1 MENTQ
6 NEFASGAKGATPF
19 LDQTTRRWF
28 CVMVLA
34 VVGTGFTLIDE
45 SRWGGGVAAL
55 AVVVGLSGL
64 KGLSLVG
71 RVTGAVALVCLA
83 LGACM
88 ALAAPVRASVAS
100 EETRAPLPTRWF
112 DIHAWEDVASG
123 ERWMELFPVAPMLV
137 EEVGAEPV
145 WIHFDP
151 AELVATIADRPTVPE
166 SARIAPLDLDLVA
179 LNGLMGDVV
188 YAHMSNSGGSSLAP
202 CELSCYDLRKQSP
215 HYSGLL
221 DASTQSGLTDTV
233 GGGLM
238 AIGGGLITW
247 IVAGGVVKATAA
259 GATLAAGALLGV
271 AVVAGAVL
279 IVGGLTMIQ
288 NATDDAYAAAEDWAA
303 NPSNGCPGCGYE
315 MTGTKGWVY
324 DAGADVCYDPECSDG
339 NEPQEQEE
347 AGGGGSSSGGDG
359 DGGIDPESL
368 QVCEVDGDSD
378 DFGSGPPTFAGAG
391 GGEAGSVPSTCEGT
405 EMSYSGE
412 DCEDVP
418 ACEEMPGGV
427 DDDTVCNECY
437 GTSGDLEWSTCT
449 AGVGESEPEDTQ
461 AN

>member
-6 NEFASGAKGATPF
+6 REFTKGTEGNPP
-19 LDQTTRRWF
+19 LPSKTRARWL
-28 CVMVLA
+28 CVSVLA
-34 VVGTGFTLIDE
+34 FVGAGLTLFDE
-45 SRWGGGVAAL
+45 GRWGGGFAAF

-64 KGLSLVG
+64 RGLSLAG
-71 RVTGAVALVCLA
+71 RVKAGLALVCLA
-83 LGACM
+83 LGAFIV
-88 ALAAPVRASVAS
+88 LAAPVRASAAS
-100 EETRAPLPTRWF
+100 DETRAAKETRWF
-112 DIHAWEDVASG
+112 DIHAWEDVGSG

-151 AELVATIADRPTVPE
+151 AELVATIADRLDIPE
-166 SARIAPLDLDLVA
+166 DARIVPLDLDLVA

-188 YAHMSNSGGSSLAP
+188 YAHMSNGGEGGLGA
-202 CELSCYDLRKQSP
+202 CERSCYDLRKESP
-215 HYSGLL
+215 HYTGLL
-221 DASTQSGLTDTV
+221 NASTQSGLTDTV

-238 AIGGGLITW
+238 AIGGGLATW
-247 IVAGGVVKATAA
+247 IIAGGVVKATAA
-259 GATLAAGALLGV
+259 GATLAAGALVGV
-271 AVVAGAVL
+271 GVVAAAVL
-279 IVGGLTMIQ
+279 IAGGLTVIQ
-288 NATDDAYAAAEDWAA
+288 NASDDAYTEAEKWAA
-303 NPSNGCPGCGYE
+303 DRSNGCPGCGYE

-324 DAGADVCYDPECSDG
+324 DAGADVCSDPGCSDDD
-339 NEPQEQEE
+339 EPEEQEE
-347 AGGGGSSSGGDG
+347 AGGGGSSSGDDG

-368 QVCEVDGDSD
+368 QVCEVDGGSDSFD
-378 DFGSGPPTFAGAG
+378 SGPPTFAGAG

-412 DCEDVP
+412 DCTDVP

-437 GTSGDLEWSTCT
+437 ATSGELEWSTCT
-449 AGVGESEPEDTQ
+449 AGVGESEPEQTE